1 MLGCDSPPRG
11 MEPRGGDAAWVS
23 AYRFLSITTVR
34 HGVSKQQRWLAC
46 TAPLPVSRW
55 LRPAV
60 GSVSGSGAGFAAA
73 LGGSAPAPAPALQE
87 TEAPRLL
94 RSGEATCSV
103 RRVSWAACR
112 GLVRIQWD
120 YLGENCLYLGMKSFW
135 VLSNLVWREI
145 QGRIHKFKWGLNRWD
160 VHMCSEVTSLKD
172 NWLELSSLL
181 VQMC

>member
-1 MLGCDSPPRG
+1 M
-11 MEPRGGDAAWVS
+11 VS
-23 AYRFLSITTVR
+23 ASSSAGSSAR
-34 HGVSKQQRWLAC
+34 
-46 TAPLPVSRW
+46 APLPVSRW
-55 LRPAV
+55 LRPWGRWPCQGQRRSEAPPPPLPPPSRKPRPH
-60 GSVSGSGAGFAAA
+60 GFSAAGRP
-73 LGGSAPAPAPALQE
+73 PAPW
-87 TEAPRLL
+87 
-94 RSGEATCSV
+94 G
-103 RRVSWAACR
+103 RVSWAACR

-145 QGRIHKFKWGLNRWD
+145 QGRVHKFKWGLNRWD